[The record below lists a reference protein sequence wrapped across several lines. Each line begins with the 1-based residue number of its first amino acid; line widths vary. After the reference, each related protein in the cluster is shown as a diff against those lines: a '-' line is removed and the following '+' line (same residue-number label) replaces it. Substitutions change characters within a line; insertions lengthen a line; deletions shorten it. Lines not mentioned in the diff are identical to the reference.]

1 MRKTAPAKTVPDKRP
16 PKATVRLLTL
26 DEVKAATTIS
36 KSALYNLMRDLG
48 FPPSVHHSPNQ
59 ALWIA
64 AHVYSWLAS
73 RIYARSAMTT
83 LHDPFPP
90 PAWSKEVE
98 ACSYP
103 REIQFLRAEEA
114 ARRLRV
120 SVGQFYNLI
129 TSVIPLPVPLTMG
142 IRRWLAVEIED
153 VIDRLEELS
162 SSAGS
167 TSSSASSNPRENRRA
182 VPTVVVSRPSEP
194 VRPWS
199 NGRFR
204 S

>member
-1 MRKTAPAKTVPDKRP
+1 MRKTAPAKTVPG
-16 PKATVRLLTL
+16 AGVRLLTL
-26 DEVKAATTIS
+26 HEVLAATTIS

-64 AHVYSWLAS
+64 AHVYSWMAS
-73 RIYARSAMTT
+73 RIYARSAMKT

-98 ACSYP
+98 ACRYP

-129 TSVIPLPVPLTMG
+129 PGVAPLPVPVTMG

-162 SSAGS
+162 SSTAS
-167 TSSSASSNPRENRRA
+167 ASSSESSNPRENRRA
-182 VPTVVVSRPSEP
+182 VPTLVVSKRSDP
-194 VRPWS
+194 VRPWERNWS